1 MCTWRPRKKS
11 TTVKTKTIIQIFV
24 AIGYSSGK
32 AVTVTLTSRH
42 GIRNLVP
49 MVTGRYIME
58 MRNIVESAKY
68 TQPGCVYLAL
78 FSRSSCALS
87 IQPKLPKF
95 SGNHCISA
103 KPTIQPKYSEISRK
117 NYCFKDL
124 GIPQELGG
132 CILFGR
138 FICKFAV
145 FAGAVWPLW
154 FVQGP
159 FCCSL

>member
-1 MCTWRPRKKS
+1 MTTKKKINNS
-11 TTVKTKTIIQIFV
+11 KNKN
-24 AIGYSSGK
+24 YYPNLCCDWLLEWK
-32 AVTVTLTSRH
+32 SRH
-42 GIRNLVP
+42 GYADFSAWDSSLVP
-49 MVTGRYIME
+49 MVTGRYIMK
-58 MRNIVESAKY
+58 MRYIMESAKY
-68 TQPGCVYLAL
+68 TCVYLAL